1 MATYIKPEAI
11 KDGTLTVGKLGI
23 DAMTESEKE
32 QFLCKLGLGKIGIVS
47 QVQTWASDNSGY
59 TISDIVRGFI
69 PQDFITQAKVAG
81 AVYNDATGY
90 FEANTLVDLTYEDMQ
105 KIMIESGGKPFSTSS
120 MGLFKAGTGNG
131 RTILF
136 PQINQVA
143 IGTSRTVNFI
153 VIADCNTTIEDFI
166 LNPNINII
174 QDLKYAFF
182 KAQRLRTISLNVQ
195 STNTID
201 MAFQNC
207 VSLQNAYLKGLK
219 LSVSFPSSPLLT
231 NESILYMINNASN
244 TATITITLHASAYA
258 RAMADESILA
268 ALEAHP
274 NISLASA

>member
-11 KDGTLTVGKLGI
+11 KDASLPIGKVA
-23 DAMTESEKE
+23 AMSEDE
-32 QFLCKLGLGKIGIVS
+32 RLAFLVSLGLGKIGIVS
-47 QVQTWASDNSGY
+47 QVQNWASDNSGY
-59 TISDIVRGFI
+59 TISDVVRGFI
-69 PQDFITQAKVAG
+69 PQEFITQAKVAG
-81 AVYNDATGY
+81 ASYNEATGY

-120 MGLFKAGTGNG
+120 TGLFKAGTGNG

-268 ALEAHP
+268 ALEAHT
-274 NISLASA
+274 NISLAQA